1 MSEADHAPRAS
12 LTLTEKKTFLSP
24 INKILDLSELPLWQL
39 VFNQIGAPAYDRDD
53 GDYGDK
59 SDHHDDDE
67 GLDFCRDNLPIKYRT
82 SAQESWASYN
92 DCW

>member
-24 INKILDLSELPLWQL
+24 INKILNLSELPLGQL

-53 GDYGDK
+53 
-59 SDHHDDDE
+59 DHHDDDE

-92 DCW
+92 DC

>member
-24 INKILDLSELPLWQL
+24 INKILDLSELPLGQL
-39 VFNQIGAPAYDRDD
+39 VFNQIGAPGYDRDD
-53 GDYGDK
+53 GDNHDK
-59 SDHHDDDE
+59 SDHHE

-92 DCW
+92 DC